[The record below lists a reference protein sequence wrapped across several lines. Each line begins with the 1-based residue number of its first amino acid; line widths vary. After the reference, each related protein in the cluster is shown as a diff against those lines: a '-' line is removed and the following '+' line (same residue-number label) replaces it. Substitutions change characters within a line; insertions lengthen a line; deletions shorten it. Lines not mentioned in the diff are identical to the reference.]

1 MTDTYTVPAHA
12 QFPVDPTTNRNRRRQ
27 KCHFPAS
34 DSKLRDGFLARYRPL
49 VRSLAM
55 KFRRSCDSIDD
66 AISVANIGL
75 LKAAARY
82 DPYRGTTF
90 GAYARFIITRE
101 LHQHGRKYN
110 SMIRLPR
117 DLKVL
122 ISRIA
127 QTTESLMHNYG
138 RHPTSRE
145 IAERLHIS
153 ERTVIQATEAVAN
166 RRITSLE
173 DVSSEAANISRRRTY
188 TFQRPNASDSG
199 VTASSD
205 VRDALDKL
213 TARSRALIVQYYFE
227 GWTQSRIAN
236 DWGTTQPHIS
246 REIKNAVTVL
256 RQLMDTNDK
265 TSPPI
270 KRTC

>member
-1 MTDTYTVPAHA
+1 M
-12 QFPVDPTTNRNRRRQ
+12 
-27 KCHFPAS
+27 
-34 DSKLRDGFLARYRPL
+34 
-49 VRSLAM
+49 VRSLAI
-55 KFRRSCDSIDD
+55 KFRRGCDSIDD

-90 GAYARFIITRE
+90 GAYAKFIITME
-101 LHQHGRKYN
+101 LRQHGRKYN
-110 SMIRLPR
+110 SMIRLSR

-145 IAERLHIS
+145 IAESLHIS
-153 ERTVIQATEAVAN
+153 ERTVIQAIEAAAN
-166 RRITSLE
+166 RRISSLE
-173 DVSSEAANISRRRTY
+173 DVSSEAANISRRPAC
-188 TFQRPNASDSG
+188 TFQRPNASDAG

-205 VRDALDKL
+205 LRDALEKL

-236 DWGTTQPHIS
+236 EWGTTQSQIS
-246 REIKNAVTVL
+246 REIKNAVSVL

-265 TSPPI
+265 TSLPVNC
-270 KRTC
+270 TC